1 MSAQKW
7 MVALLPLLWTGAAIA
22 QGRAD
27 RLQAQAQKLASVE
40 YQLSP
45 RDQQA
50 LDHHLAAIEQ
60 ILARFQSGA
69 TLTCLSNGSPGTYER
84 FFVTDPSTGAKIE
97 KATTLENCRQI
108 VSVQNQGLIC
118 ASNGSPGSYEKFGLY
133 DLGRRQRKAGDTTL
147 QSCLTIVSQSA
158 ANFTCQSNSQAG
170 SYEKFHLYN
179 RQLDKAIGG
188 DTTLEQCLGSIPR

>member
-7 MVALLPLLWTGAAIA
+7 MMVLVPLLVTSVASA
-22 QGRAD
+22 QGRST
-27 RLQAQAQKLASVE
+27 RLQAQVQKLAAVE
-40 YQLSP
+40 NQLGP

-50 LDHHLAAIEQ
+50 LEYHIAAIEQ

-69 TLTCLSNGSPGTYER
+69 SLTCLSNGSPGSYER
-84 FFVTDPSTGAKIE
+84 FFVTDPSTGTKIE
-97 KATTLENCRQI
+97 KATTLEICKQI

-118 ASNGSPGSYEKFGLY
+118 ASNGSPGAYEKFGLY
-133 DLGRRQRKAGDTTL
+133 DLGRKQRKPGDTTL
-147 QSCLTIVSQSA
+147 QACLTIVSQSA

-170 SYEKFHLYN
+170 AYEKFHLFN

>member
-118 ASNGSPGSYEKFGLY
+118 ASNGSP
-133 DLGRRQRKAGDTTL
+133 R
-147 QSCLTIVSQSA
+147 
-158 ANFTCQSNSQAG
+158 